1 MANHE
6 IKEPAMFTADLR
18 KFETTDK
25 AHANLFNA
33 VAGVLINNDAFLYGI
48 VEALTVRMTQELAG
62 KVPITRKV
70 NNKVLSADITLSAG
84 DVSAIPANTKDR
96 KSVV

>member
-6 IKEPAMFTADLR
+6 IKEPKIFSENLR

-33 VAGVLINNDAFLYGI
+33 VAEVLINNDAFLYGI
-48 VEALTVRMTQELAG
+48 VEALTVRQ
-62 KVPITRKV
+62 
-70 NNKVLSADITLSAG
+70 
-84 DVSAIPANTKDR
+84 
-96 KSVV
+96 